1 MPLRLPLS
9 PRWHLGCEP
18 RQARRPR
25 RETSQLPPRREAMVA
40 IGGPELVIGLL
51 QRVPVY
57 RIFLPMSG
65 SAARFPQL
73 GTRFTRALAHR
84 LLALGG
90 WRITGALPNEPRFV
104 IIVAPHTSNW
114 DFLIGVLGMFAVGV
128 RLNWLGKHTLFRF
141 PAGPLLRWL
150 GGEPIDRTTNRG
162 TVDVAIERF
171 RTRRQWV
178 LGIAPEGTR
187 KRVEQWKTG
196 FHQIAVGA
204 GVPIVPVYLDYR
216 RRVVGLG
223 ASFRPAGDPAKDV
236 PALRAIFRSEM
247 ARHPAR
253 FAE

>member
-1 MPLRLPLS
+1 MP
-9 PRWHLGCEP
+9 GI
-18 RQARRPR
+18 ADGFPR
-25 RETSQLPPRREAMVA
+25 R
-40 IGGPELVIGLL
+40 
-51 QRVPVY
+51 
-57 RIFLPMSG
+57 G
-65 SAARFPQL
+65 S
-73 GTRFTRALAHR
+73 RFTRAFAHR
-84 LLALGG
+84 LLGLGG
-90 WRITGALPNEPRFV
+90 WRIEGALPDAPRFV

-114 DFLIGVLGMFAVGV
+114 DFLIGVLAMFAVGV

-141 PAGPLLRWL
+141 PLGPLLRWL

-162 TVDVAIERF
+162 TVDIAVERF

-204 GVPIVPVYLDYR
+204 GVPIVPVGFDYR

-223 ASFRPAGDPAKDV
+223 APFHPAGDPARDV
-236 PALRAIFRSEM
+236 PALRAFFRSEM